1 MAEKISLIIA
11 GGEMTTA
18 MNDGVMTSQQR
29 IETETIQSW
38 IPAWCADSVELYDW
52 SHQQSSHYSVNMTVD
67 LVGLIS
73 QKVAS
78 GSRAVVV
85 FCGSD
90 AVEEMAYL
98 TDLLWRYPQPVIFAI
113 THTPP
118 SAPGSDAMTVMNEAL
133 LAASSQETW
142 GRGVLICTGGKLFV
156 ASDFQEVANYG
167 RCGFD
172 GIFMGSAGGIV
183 NGKVFIR
190 PLPQRLKMFDSNV
203 MPARNV
209 ELLMASLGAGEKIL
223 QLLVSGK
230 PGIIDGLV
238 IGGMGGGNV
247 YPTWVP
253 HLKALVRSGVPV
265 VMASRC
271 MKGYVLDNSSFE
283 GSFLKLKEF
292 GVMSAGFLTPLQAR
306 LRTAVGI
313 GAGLKGADLQKYLLA
328 R

>member
-11 GGEMTTA
+11 GGELTTVI
-18 MNDGVMTSQQR
+18 NDGIMTSQQR
-29 IETETIQSW
+29 IAAETIQSW
-38 IPAWCADSVELYDW
+38 IPAWCADSVEMEDW
-52 SHQQSSHYSVNMTVD
+52 SHQQSSHYSVSMTVD

-73 QKVAS
+73 QKVANGARS
-78 GSRAVVV
+78 VVV

-98 TDLLWRYPQPVIFAI
+98 TDLLWRYPQPVIFAV

-118 SAPGSDAMTVMNEAL
+118 QAPGSDALTVMNEAL
-133 LAASSQETW
+133 IAASAQETW
-142 GRGVLICTGGKLFV
+142 GLGVLVCTGGKLFA
-156 ASDFQEVANYG
+156 ASDFLEEANYG

-172 GIFMGSAGGIV
+172 GIYMGAAGRIV
-183 NGKVFIR
+183 NGKIYIR
-190 PLPQRLKMFDSNV
+190 PLRQRPKIFDSNV
-203 MPARNV
+203 IPARNV

-247 YPTWVP
+247 YPSWVP

-271 MKGYVLDNSSFE
+271 TRGCILDNASFE
-283 GSFLKLKEF
+283 GSFQKLNEF